1 MGIMSVSEAVE
12 EAVVKS
18 RKLKEGII
26 RGHWFEIVG
35 NLSTKSEPLWI
46 KEDTLYILV
55 EDSVY
60 LHHMSMNKNKY
71 LKKIEEIL
79 KKVYVKDMRF
89 KVSKVNKGEE
99 YSVSLE
105 NKENKE
111 NFEKKE
117 FISELKDLDLEK
129 KIEILKRKSQE
140 REEALRKEGYKK
152 CNFCGTMFLGEG
164 NLCKPCSLK
173 ESLDK
178 VLEDKNDNE

>member
-1 MGIMSVSEAVE
+1 MGIVSVSEAVE
-12 EAVVKS
+12 EAVIKS

-26 RGHWFEIVG
+26 RGRWFEIVG
-35 NLSTKSEPLWI
+35 SLSTKSEPLWI

-55 EDSVY
+55 EDSIY

-79 KKVYVKDMRF
+79 KKVYIKDMRF
-89 KVSKVNKGEE
+89 KVSRVNKVD
-99 YSVSLE
+99 YFKISL
-105 NKENKE
+105 ENKE

-117 FISELKDLDLEK
+117 FVSELKDLTLEK

-140 REEALRKEGYKK
+140 RDEILKREGYKK
-152 CNFCGTMFLGEG
+152 CDFCGTMFLGEG
-164 NLCKPCSLK
+164 NFCKPCSLK
-173 ESLDK
+173 KSLDK